1 MHTSSGANAISEY
14 LEIVEKKGDR
24 YLYRYG
30 SKDLPVIAKEI
41 GVPYITQHGMV
52 ERKFVAYRTQH
63 GPVVREQDG
72 RWVTIRLMQEPVN
85 ALIQAYT
92 RTKATDYK
100 SFRQTMELHTN
111 SSNNTVYADSAG
123 NIAYFHANFIPRRDT
138 RFDWTKPVDGSNPA
152 TDWHGLLSVDETP
165 HLLNPKSGWIYNSND
180 APWSAAGPSSLK
192 KEDFP
197 FYVETGGESARGLHA
212 VRLLK
217 DKKDFTLDSLIAA
230 AFDSYLPEFEKTM
243 PALIKA
249 WDHEQDS
256 DPLKA
261 KLAEQIKLL
270 RGWDL
275 RWGMDSVPTALAVF
289 WAWDIGPHVGSD
301 AKRVGM
307 PVGEYVAS
315 KVPARQLL
323 LSLATVSDR
332 LTADFGTW
340 KTPWGD
346 LNRFQRLADD
356 IVPHFDDSEPSIPVG
371 FTSALF
377 GSLASFEARPY
388 PRTKRWYGSRG
399 NSFVA
404 VVEFGETVRA
414 KAVTAGGESGNQAS
428 PHFDDQ
434 AKRYSTGDLRDVYFY
449 RTELDGHTERTYH
462 PGG

>member
-1 MHTSSGANAISEY
+1 MVSDEGLDAYGAVTWGQFFVYQGFNSHIGWMHTSSGANAISEY

-30 SKDLPVIAKEI
+30 NKDLPVITKEI
-41 GVPYITQHGMV
+41 GVPYMTQHGMV
-52 ERKFVAYRTQH
+52 VRKFVAYRTQH

-197 FYVETGGESARGLHA
+197 LYVETGGASARGLHA

-275 RWGMDSVPTALAVF
+275 RWGTDSVPTALAVLGLGYC
-289 WAWDIGPHVGSD
+289 A
-301 AKRVGM
+301 
-307 PVGEYVAS
+307 
-315 KVPARQLL
+315 AR
-323 LSLATVSDR
+323 
-332 LTADFGTW
+332 G
-340 KTPWGD
+340 
-346 LNRFQRLADD
+346 QRCEKSR
-356 IVPHFDDSEPSIPVG
+356 H
-371 FTSALF
+371 
-377 GSLASFEARPY
+377 AR
-388 PRTKRWYGSRG
+388 G
-399 NSFVA
+399 
-404 VVEFGETVRA
+404 
-414 KAVTAGGESGNQAS
+414 
-428 PHFDDQ
+428 
-434 AKRYSTGDLRDVYFY
+434 
-449 RTELDGHTERTYH
+449 
-462 PGG
+462 